1 MNSIDRF
8 FWEGYWHLLCHR
20 SEVSKPRDFVRL
32 KGFGQEIVAF
42 HDGKNIV
49 VFDNLC
55 PHRGALIF
63 GDDAGN
69 KPFLCP
75 YHNWS
80 YSNGRVFI
88 ADSKQF
94 AHCEQPKPDLNKYET
109 AWVGDF
115 LFFAIKPLK
124 SVEEQL
130 GKAAPMVHS
139 ISTSVEA
146 RHDFSSYKY
155 GAVWQI
161 SIENALEP
169 YHVSTIHPDSL
180 AKLQLTSGRNEFFG
194 SNSVW
199 FAEVGDRRTVKQ
211 LTNLLKFF
219 TLDYLHEGYLNLH
232 LFPFSMISST
242 FGMSYSVQN
251 FFPASESGMTAF
263 ASRLY
268 RSKLADQSKA
278 NIVAPLMNSTAQLNR
293 QVFTEDNIICQRL
306 PASSWTKAAPAYYA
320 IPDEERLFY
329 FRERFRSEISVM
341 D

>member
-1 MNSIDRF
+1 MNNIDRL

-20 SEVSKPRDFVRL
+20 SEVNNPRDFVRL

-42 HDGKNIV
+42 NDSNNIV

-80 YSNGRVFI
+80 YRNGRVFI

-94 AHCEQPKPDLNKYET
+94 AHCGQRKPDLNKYLT

-115 LFFAIKPLK
+115 LFFAIKPLQ
-124 SVEEQL
+124 SLEEQL
-130 GKAAPMVHS
+130 AEAEPTVHS
-139 ISTSVEA
+139 ISTSVQT

-155 GAVWQI
+155 DSIWQI

-199 FAEVGDRRTVKQ
+199 FAEVGDKRTAKQ

-219 TLDYLHEGYLNLH
+219 KID
-232 LFPFSMISST
+232 
-242 FGMSYSVQN
+242 
-251 FFPASESGMTAF
+251 
-263 ASRLY
+263 
-268 RSKLADQSKA
+268 
-278 NIVAPLMNSTAQLNR
+278 
-293 QVFTEDNIICQRL
+293 
-306 PASSWTKAAPAYYA
+306 
-320 IPDEERLFY
+320 
-329 FRERFRSEISVM
+329 
-341 D
+341 